1 MSFGMDTIKTIKNS
15 ADMILYLIALIYGY
29 SIRSSVGMSNIRRL
43 IGVCPQVSFDDFS
56 QSACVILTV
65 ISGSFRKHVLIV
77 FRVYSACTV

>member
-56 QSACVILTV
+56 HKYMCDTNNYQRFI
-65 ISGSFRKHVLIV
+65 
-77 FRVYSACTV
+77 